1 MREIHFQNTYIK
13 DFKLVRK
20 QGWDLEKIK
29 EVVIQLQTHD
39 VLDSK
44 LRDHALIGEYKGFR
58 ECHIFADL
66 VIVYKRDTQILTLY
80 RIGRHQELFKGY

>member
-1 MREIHFQNTYIK
+1 M
-13 DFKLVRK
+13 
-20 QGWDLEKIK
+20 EKIK

-80 RIGRHQELFKGY
+80 RIGADTKSYLRVIDWIVLLQFLGI